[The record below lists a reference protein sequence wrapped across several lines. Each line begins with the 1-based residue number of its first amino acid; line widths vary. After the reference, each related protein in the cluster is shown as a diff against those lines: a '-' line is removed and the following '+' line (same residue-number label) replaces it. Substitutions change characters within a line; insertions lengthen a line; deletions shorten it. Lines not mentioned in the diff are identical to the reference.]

1 MLKPLRAEGHAALA
15 SPRQVARF
23 LCGIHSPSVSRAR
36 LASHKMFGLLS
47 DVPFQQVLTWV
58 EGEAASR

>member
-1 MLKPLRAEGHAALA
+1 LKPLLAERHEALA
-15 SPRQVARF
+15 APRQLARF
-23 LCGIHSPSVSRAR
+23 LCGIPSPSVSRAR
-36 LASHKMFGLLS
+36 LGSHALFGLLS